1 MYNTIEELQGKTL
14 NNVAVDRENDEI
26 IFTTT
31 TGEKY
36 KMYHQQDCCE
46 SVTIEDINGDINDLI
61 NTPILLAEERT
72 NENETDWGHETFTF
86 YTFRTSKG
94 DVDIRWH
101 GESNGYYS
109 ESVYIS
115 RM

>member
-1 MYNTIEELQGKTL
+1 MYNTIKELQGKTL
-14 NNVAVDRENDEI
+14 NNVTVDKENDEI

-31 TGEKY
+31 EGEKY

-46 SVTIEDINGDINDLI
+46 NVSIEDVNGDTNDLI

-72 NENETDWGHETFTF
+72 NGNETSYGHETYTF
-86 YTFRTSKG
+86 YTFRTAKG
-94 DVDIRWH
+94 DVDIRWY

-109 ESVYIS
+109 ESVNIS
-115 RM
+115 KM